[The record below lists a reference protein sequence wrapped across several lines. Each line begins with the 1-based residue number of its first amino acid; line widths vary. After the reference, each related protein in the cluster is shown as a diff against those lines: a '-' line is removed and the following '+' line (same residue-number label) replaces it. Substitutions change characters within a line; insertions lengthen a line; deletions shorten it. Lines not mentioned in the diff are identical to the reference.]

1 MGKDDGGLKP
11 IPVVPNEGGPLSS
24 LFRFRRAPLEH
35 VRHVAQFG
43 NLVRWRFGWM
53 WFHQANAPSLVHE
66 ILVKQASAFRKTPR
80 NKAVFRDVLGE
91 GLLVSDGEYWRRQR
105 RLVGPAFHSQRI
117 SSYGQTMVDHTLKML
132 AGWHPDDKVDLGHE
146 MMKLTLGI
154 VVKTLF
160 DAEMDEAVF
169 DQVGEAVTVA
179 QETGNARFRKLVE
192 LPRWVPT
199 AAHRRTR
206 AAAET
211 LDSVILGL
219 ISQRRAEGVDH
230 GDLLSMMLVARDEG
244 GSRGMTDRQAKDEA
258 MTLFLAG
265 HETTALALT
274 WGWVLLNQSPDVKA
288 RMRAEVVSVAGDG
301 PLRVE
306 DLPQLTYTEK
316 VVKEVLRVYPPAWII
331 ARQAAKPVQ
340 LGDYELPKGA
350 VVMISPYGLHHD
362 PRYFERPDVFD
373 PERFD
378 PAREEALPRF
388 AYIPFGGG
396 PRICIGNS
404 FAMME
409 ARLILATMAQRIDLE
424 SVFSDPV
431 EPDPLITL
439 RTKKPVIMEV
449 KRVREFA
456 R

>member
-1 MGKDDGGLKP
+1 MNP
-11 IPVVPNEGGPLSS
+11 IPVVPEEGGPLSS
-24 LFRFRRAPLEH
+24 LFRFRQAPLDH
-35 VRHVAQFG
+35 VRYVTQFG
-43 NLVRWRFGWM
+43 DLVRWRFGWM
-53 WFHQANAPSLVHE
+53 WFHQANDPNLVHE
-66 ILVKQASAFRKTPR
+66 ILVRQASRFHKTPR

-91 GLLVSDGEYWRRQR
+91 GLLVSDGEYWKRQR

-132 AGWHPDDKVDLGHE
+132 AGWPPEATVDVRHE

-160 DAEMDEAVF
+160 DAEMDEEVF
-169 DQVGEAVTVA
+169 DRVGQAVTIA

-199 AAHRRTR
+199 ASHRRAR
-206 AAAET
+206 SAAEV
-211 LDSVILGL
+211 LDSVILNL
-219 ISQRRAEGVDH
+219 IADRRAEGVDH
-230 GDLLSMMLVARDEG
+230 GDLLSMMLMVHDEDG
-244 GSRGMTDRQAKDEA
+244 ARGMTDRQAKDEA

-274 WGWVLLNQSPDVKA
+274 WAWVLLNQNPQVKA
-288 RMRAEVVSVAGDG
+288 QLRAEVASVAGER
-301 PLRVE
+301 PLKVD
-306 DLPQLTYTEK
+306 DLPRLTYTEK
-316 VVKEVLRVYPPAWII
+316 VVKETMRVYPPAWII
-331 ARQAAKPVQ
+331 ARQAIEPVR
-340 LGDYELPKGA
+340 LGDYQLPEGA

-362 PRYFERPDVFD
+362 PRLFEQPDVFD
-373 PERFD
+373 PERFS
-378 PAREEALPRF
+378 PVREEALPRF

-409 ARLILATMAQRIDLE
+409 ARLILATMAQRIDLARI
-424 SVFSDPV
+424 SPDPV

-439 RTKKPVIMEV
+439 RPKNPVMMEV
-449 KRVREFA
+449 RRVSELV
-456 R
+456 